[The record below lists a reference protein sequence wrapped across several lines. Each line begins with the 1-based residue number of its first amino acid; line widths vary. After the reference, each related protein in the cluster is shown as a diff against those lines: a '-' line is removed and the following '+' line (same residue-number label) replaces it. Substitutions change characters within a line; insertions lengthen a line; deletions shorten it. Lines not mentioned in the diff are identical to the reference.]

1 MKTKGA
7 RESKSYTVGSKVVY
21 PLHGVGVISSIEDR
35 TVLGEKRS
43 YYVIKLAISDMTVM
57 IPTNKTVQLGL
68 RMIVSD
74 RDVHKALRLMNGQ
87 ITDMEED
94 WKARY
99 QHNFEKMKS
108 GSIFDVAE
116 VVRNLFHR
124 NRVKELSIMEKKL
137 YENAFRLLVDEI
149 SYVKDMEKDEVQ
161 NILAERLENS
171 V

>member
-1 MKTKGA
+1 MKK
-7 RESKSYTVGSKVVY
+7 REKETRMYTVGDKVVY
-21 PLHGVGVISSIEDR
+21 PLHGVGLINSIEDR

-57 IPTNKTVQLGL
+57 IPTNRSDQLGL

-74 RDVHKALRLMNGQ
+74 RDVHKALKLINGQ

-116 VVRNLFHR
+116 VVKNLFHR

-137 YENAFRLLVDEI
+137 YENAYRLLVDEI

-161 NILAERLENS
+161 TILSERLES
-171 V
+171 SL

>member
-1 MKTKGA
+1 MTKGE
-7 RESKSYTVGSKVVY
+7 REAKMYTLGEKVVY
-21 PLHGVGVISSIEDR
+21 PLHGVGVINSIEDR

-43 YYVIKLAISDMTVM
+43 YYIIKLAISDMTVM
-57 IPTNKTVQLGL
+57 IPTNKSEQLGL
-68 RMIVSD
+68 RTIVSD
-74 RDVHKALRLMNGQ
+74 RDVHKALKLMNGQ

-124 NRVKELSIMEKKL
+124 NKVKELSIMEKKL

-149 SYVKDMEKDEVQ
+149 SYVKDMEKEEVQ
-161 NILAERLENS
+161 NILAERLEGS
-171 V
+171 P